1 MRSAMT
7 AVAATVFLMMA
18 SGCANTSAPK
28 TQAAKTSL
36 VAEADAALTTM
47 TAKDSSLRDLVD
59 RSPGYAVFP
68 DVGKAGAIIG
78 GAYGRGVVY
87 EHGRP
92 TGYTEMKQASIGAQL
107 GAQDYSE
114 LIVFENDASLAR
126 LKSGDFDVG
135 AEATAVALKSGA
147 ARSATFQGGAVVFTL
162 PRGGLMASAA
172 IRGQKLNFEPMS
184 GSDPSSTGTD
194 ATTASDRS
202 SSVRSVN
209 RDLGPNQEMRIRTER
224 SGSNG
229 SSDTT
234 TTTSTS
240 PRSSSDNGQTA
251 TERTQQRIEQRR
263 DAATGSNPQ

>member
-1 MRSAMT
+1 
-7 AVAATVFLMMA
+7 
-18 SGCANTSAPK
+18 
-28 TQAAKTSL
+28 
-36 VAEADAALTTM
+36 M
-47 TAKDSSLRDLVD
+47 TAKDASLRDLVD

-147 ARSATFQGGAVVFTL
+147 AKAATFQGGAVVFTL

-172 IRGQKLNFEPMS
+172 VRGQKLNFQPMS
-184 GSDPSSTGTD
+184 SSDPAAGSTD

-202 SSVRSVN
+202 SVRSVN
-209 RDLGPNQEMRIRTER
+209 RDRGNNDEMRIRTER
-224 SGSNG
+224 TGSNTTT
-229 SSDTT
+229 TT
-234 TTTSTS
+234 TTTSGGA
-240 PRSSSDNGQTA
+240 SDNGQTA

-263 DAATGSNPQ
+263 DAATGSYPQ